1 MKECHG
7 VASSRRGLFAL
18 CAGVGAALGLPGWER
33 RANAQTGAAPLL
45 TRAIP
50 LSGELLPVI
59 GLGTAGVF
67 DVGDDPGQRATRA
80 AVIRSL
86 AAAGGKVIDTAP
98 SYGRAEGVVG
108 DLVAEAGLRGRVFL
122 ATKLESYDRGSGPTE
137 LRASLRRLRT
147 DKVDLMQLHNV
158 SDPRQ
163 DLAMLRDWKAQ
174 GSCRYT
180 GITTTYRGAF
190 DAAEAVLRR
199 EKPDFLEI
207 DYSLED
213 REAEKRLIPAAAE
226 VGAAVLTALPFGR
239 GRLFR
244 AVQQRPVPEWAS
256 EFGAVSWG
264 QFFIK
269 YLLGNPAVTA
279 VIPGTSNPDHMAD
292 NLGAGRARPP
302 DAAERRKMIE
312 FFASLD

>member
-1 MKECHG
+1 MNQCLEG
-7 VASSRRGLFAL
+7 TPSRRGLLAVCTGL
-18 CAGVGAALGLPGWER
+18 GAALWLPGWER
-33 RANAQTGAAPLL
+33 PAKAQADAAPLL
-45 TRAIP
+45 TRTIP
-50 LSGELLPVI
+50 RSGEPLPVI
-59 GLGTAGVF
+59 GLGTSGVF
-67 DVGDDPGQRATRA
+67 DIGGDPAQRGARA

-98 SYGRAEGVVG
+98 SYGRAESVVG
-108 DLVAEAGLRGRVFL
+108 DLVAEAGLRSRIFL
-122 ATKLESYDRGSGPTE
+122 ATKLESYDRGSGPAA

-147 DKVDLMQLHNV
+147 DTVDLMQLHNV

-174 GSCRYT
+174 GFCRYI

-190 DAAEAVLRR
+190 EAAEAVLRR
-199 EKPDFLEI
+199 EKPDFLQV

-244 AVQQRPVPEWAS
+244 AVQQRPVPEWAG

-279 VIPGTSNPDHMAD
+279 VIPGTRNPDHMAD
-292 NLGAGRARPP
+292 NLGAGRPRPP
-302 DAAERRKMIE
+302 DAAERRKMVE
-312 FFASLD
+312 FFASLG

>member
-1 MKECHG
+1 MKESPDM
-7 VASSRRGLFAL
+7 ALSRRGLFTVCTGL
-18 CAGVGAALGLPGWER
+18 GAAFGLPGWER
-33 RANAQTGAAPLL
+33 PAQAQAGASALL

-50 LSGELLPVI
+50 RSGEALPVI
-59 GLGTAGVF
+59 GLGTAVVF
-67 DVGDDPGQRATRA
+67 DIGDDPQQRGARA

-108 DLVAEAGLRGRVFL
+108 DLVAEAGLRDRIFL
-122 ATKLESYDRGSGPTE
+122 ATKLESYDRSTGPAQ
-137 LRASLRRLRT
+137 LQASLHGLRT

-174 GSCRYT
+174 GRCRYT

-199 EKPDFLEI
+199 EKPDFLQI

-213 REAEKRLIPAAAE
+213 REAEKRLIPTAGE

-244 AVQQRPVPEWAS
+244 AVQQRPVPEWAG

-269 YLLGNPAVTA
+269 YLLGNPAVTT
-279 VIPGTSNPDHMAD
+279 VIAGTSNPDHMAD
-292 NLGAGRARPP
+292 NLGAGRGRLP
-302 DAAERRKMIE
+302 DDAERRKMVE
-312 FFASLD
+312 FFASLR